1 MSDQPKI
8 SAIAPWFGS
17 NRMLAQSVGYQ
28 LAGCEW
34 VGIPFMGGGSELF
47 TIKAR
52 TIVANDL
59 HRLVVNLARILA
71 DDMLGPTLY
80 RDLRRTAFHADELQA
95 AQSRLIVYQQFDYP
109 PATRWPS
116 YEAARDYFITCWM
129 GRSAKAGTE
138 TEFNGGL
145 PVRWSAGGGDSAV
158 RFQSAV
164 SSIPAFRKLLR
175 RCNFTSMDCFEFL
188 SQCQDK
194 PKHGIYVD
202 APWPELGKPY
212 RHKFDADKQA
222 KLAVH
227 LAKFSNACVVIR
239 FGDHPLIRELY
250 QEEDGWHWIYQQGRK
265 QSNGLHDEVLITN
278 HVPARP

>member
-1 MSDQPKI
+1 MSEPKV

-17 NRMLAQSVGYQ
+17 NRMLAQSVGDQ

-59 HRLVVNLARILA
+59 HRLVVNLALVMSHPLHGPSLYRRLRRMTFHP
-71 DDMLGPTLY
+71 DMLSL
-80 RDLRRTAFHADELQA
+80 
-95 AQSRLIVYQQFDYP
+95 AQSICIGAMDSDPRLLNDDGSVNL
-109 PATRWPS
+109 A
-116 YEAARDYFITCWM
+116 EAYFITCWM

-138 TEFNGGL
+138 TEFDGGL

-164 SSIPAFRKLLR
+164 SSIPAFRRFLR
-175 RCNFTSMDCFEFL
+175 RCNFTSKDCFEFIG
-188 SQCQDK
+188 QCQDK

-202 APWPELGKPY
+202 APWPELGHPY
-212 RHKFDADKQA
+212 RHKFDTDKQE
-222 KLAVH
+222 KLAGY
-227 LAKFSNACVVIR
+227 LAEFHKARVVIR

-250 QEEDGWHWIYQQGRK
+250 PESEGWHWIYQQGRK

-278 HVPARP
+278 QAPARP